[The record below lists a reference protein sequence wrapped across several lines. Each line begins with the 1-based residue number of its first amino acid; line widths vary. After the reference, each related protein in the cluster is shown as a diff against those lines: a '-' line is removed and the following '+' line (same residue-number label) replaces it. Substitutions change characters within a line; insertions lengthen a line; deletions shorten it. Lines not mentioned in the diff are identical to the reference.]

1 MPLIMQHTTVVENG
15 NPVWTV
21 LKLQTILIIPPF
33 MSFQDFE
40 ERLRQP
46 RGKVTYDH
54 DFLLYFVF
62 CPCHLVYVDSFP
74 FGFNAYIICFMQI
87 TGLPHNLCV

>member
-1 MPLIMQHTTVVENG
+1 MPLIMQDTTVVENG

-21 LKLQTILIIPPF
+21 LKLQTIIIPPF
-33 MSFQDFE
+33 MSFQDSE
-40 ERLRQP
+40 ELNRQP

-74 FGFNAYIICFMQI
+74 LGFNAATFV
-87 TGLPHNLCV
+87 LLSSSFPPFSL